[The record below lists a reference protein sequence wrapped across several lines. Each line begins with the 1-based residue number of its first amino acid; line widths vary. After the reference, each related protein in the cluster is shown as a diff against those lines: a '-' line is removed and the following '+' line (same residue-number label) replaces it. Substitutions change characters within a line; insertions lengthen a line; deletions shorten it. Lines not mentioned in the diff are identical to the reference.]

1 MLVTSWRTLICMG
14 FVIDIHLFFVPA
26 LIKNSAI
33 LLSENTEQ
41 YTVVMILLGAVSGT
55 WLKWSYNYDH
65 FTWNRVK
72 IRICFSLGFMV
83 IVRVSMEFKYT
94 VFPSSRSTY
103 HLYIKQYLKDVTS
116 AFKGFRPHAL
126 GGFLKRC
133 KCLLVAFDHKE
144 QKQHDQTTRST
155 TVVMKF
161 ILVFVFV
168 FSFHVLMLLAK
179 DIPHQDDSSKVLASN
194 PESDLSVN
202 YRFDPQNRR
211 LPRGWLTRVQCAYYS
226 SFFLQSIIKWSWQ
239 LILRIF

>member
-1 MLVTSWRTLICMG
+1 
-14 FVIDIHLFFVPA
+14 
-26 LIKNSAI
+26 
-33 LLSENTEQ
+33 
-41 YTVVMILLGAVSGT
+41 
-55 WLKWSYNYDH
+55 
-65 FTWNRVK
+65 
-72 IRICFSLGFMV
+72 
-83 IVRVSMEFKYT
+83 MEFKYT
-94 VFPSSRSTY
+94 AFPSSRSTY
-103 HLYIKQYLKDVTS
+103 HLYIEQYLKDVTS
-116 AFKGFRPHAL
+116 AVKGFRPHAL
-126 GGFLKRC
+126 GGFFKRC

-226 SFFLQSIIKWSWQ
+226 SFFLQSIIK
-239 LILRIF
+239 